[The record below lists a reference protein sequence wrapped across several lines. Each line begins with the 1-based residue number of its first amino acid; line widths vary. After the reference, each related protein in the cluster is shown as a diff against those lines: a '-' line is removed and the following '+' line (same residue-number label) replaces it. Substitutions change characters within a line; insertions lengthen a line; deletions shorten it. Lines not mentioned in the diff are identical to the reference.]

1 MNPMILVLLGVGVI
15 VVGAGV
21 FSLVRERAAG
31 GVSERL
37 DRYADAG
44 AGAKD
49 AKATVA
55 AGPRPSPI
63 ADRLNKVMER
73 RGVGGKTATD
83 LAQAD
88 LKMTP
93 AEWLALRLIAIIGL
107 AALGF
112 VIYRGSVLF
121 IAIAGVIGFFIP
133 GVYLGMRK
141 GQRRTKFNNQ
151 LGDVINLWVNAL
163 RSGYSV
169 LQALDAMARELPS
182 PASIEFSRVVQEV
195 RLGIPMEV
203 ALANLLRRVPSE
215 DLDLVV
221 TAVNVQREVGGNL
234 AEILEV
240 IGHTIR
246 ERVRIKGE
254 IEVLTAQ
261 QMYGGYVIAF
271 IPVVLLLIL
280 YAINPKYVGRMVEPN
295 PQQPCG
301 WAMLAVGGFMILIG
315 FLAIRRIV
323 KIEV

>member
-1 MNPMILVLLGVGVI
+1 MNPAILLLLGVGVLVI
-15 VVGAGV
+15 GMGV

-44 AGAKD
+44 TGAKE
-49 AKATVA
+49 AKAIAA

-93 AEWLALRLIAIIGL
+93 AEWLALRLISIIGL
-107 AALGF
+107 GALGF
-112 VIYRGSVLF
+112 VIYRQSLIFV
-121 IAIAGVIGFFIP
+121 AIAAVIGFFIP
-133 GVYLGMRK
+133 SIYLNMRK

-151 LGDVINLWVNAL
+151 LSDVINLWVNAL

-169 LQALDAMARELPS
+169 MQSLDAMARELPA
-182 PASIEFSRVVQEV
+182 PASIEFSRVVQEM

-215 DLDLVV
+215 DLDLVI

-261 QMYGGYVIAF
+261 QMYGGYVIAI
-271 IPVVLLLIL
+271 IPVILLLIL

-295 PQQPCG
+295 SQQPCG
-301 WAMLAVGGFMILIG
+301 WAMLAVGGFLILIG
-315 FLAIRRIV
+315 FLAIRKIV

>member
-1 MNPMILVLLGVGVI
+1 MNPAILLLLVAGVLIIGM
-15 VVGAGV
+15 GV

-37 DRYADAG
+37 DRYSDVG
-44 AGAKD
+44 AGTKE
-49 AKATVA
+49 AKAA
-55 AGPRPSPI
+55 AGAGPRPSPI

-93 AEWLALRLIAIIGL
+93 AEWLALRLIAIVG
-107 AALGF
+107 AGTLGF
-112 VIYRGSVLF
+112 VIFHQSLIFV
-121 IAIAGVIGFFIP
+121 AISCVIGFFLP
-133 GVYLGMRK
+133 GIYLNMRK

-151 LGDVINLWVNAL
+151 LSDVINLWVNAL

-169 LQALDAMARELPS
+169 MQSLDAMARELPA
-182 PASIEFSRVVQEV
+182 PASIEFSRVVQEM

-203 ALANLLRRVPSE
+203 AMANLLRRVPSE
-215 DLDLVV
+215 DLDLVI

-271 IPVVLLLIL
+271 IPVILLLVL

-301 WAMLAVGGFMILIG
+301 WAMLAVGGFLILIG

-323 KIEV
+323 RIEV